1 MSEFKYYQN
10 RLEHFEKKF
19 GIKNLDENNQNK
31 KVENKIT
38 GSNKVTQQNLAS
50 IFAPVVNKQNYP
62 KIESSSPFSS
72 QKLKEKGFLIN
83 SKTSAN
89 SFVHNSLKEKSI
101 NNLSSSL
108 YKTLF
113 KNEEEE
119 KNLPVIDSS
128 KAYQFQE

>member
-1 MSEFKYYQN
+1 M
-10 RLEHFEKKF
+10 
-19 GIKNLDENNQNK
+19 
-31 KVENKIT
+31 
-38 GSNKVTQQNLAS
+38 AS

-72 QKLKEKGFLIN
+72 QKLKEKGILIN